1 MGHTAVAIRNEAR
14 GRMVATQLNTLAKTT
29 GAPKVLADAA
39 QTVARLFCSVSAFA
53 RVLSLPM
60 GLEHL
65 VDPAGRQRLI
75 QRQVRHHCAG
85 PLFLESLNDFLP
97 DIQLLDRT
105 EIPMQSAAWRIKLER
120 PLKGMPLSAPAA
132 ATKVRPPPMPRSTGG
147 RC

>member
-14 GRMVATQLNTLAKTT
+14 GRMVATELNTLAKAT

-39 QTVARLFCSVSAFA
+39 QTVAWLLCSVPAFTGERCAPLWRHRAPSRRFQPLGQLARDRMQRGPQPQRYQQHQLHHAGEQQFA

-75 QRQVRHHCAG
+75 QRQV
-85 PLFLESLNDFLP
+85 LKSL
-97 DIQLLDRT
+97 
-105 EIPMQSAAWRIKLER
+105 
-120 PLKGMPLSAPAA
+120 
-132 ATKVRPPPMPRSTGG
+132 ATS
-147 RC
+147 